1 MEINKLEISKE
12 ITRKLKILVTGNLG
26 YVGASVVRRLREQ
39 FKNAYIIGFD
49 TGFYANDIT
58 QNQFS
63 DRLLNEQHYGDLR
76 NISLKIIN
84 DINVVIHLAAISNDP
99 MGKEYESITE
109 AINQEASKKF
119 ASMCKTLGVKKFI
132 FASSCSVYG
141 FSENGEPLNESSP
154 VNPLTAYAK
163 SKLVMEEFLESI
175 SSDSFQTASLRFAT
189 ACGMSDRLRL
199 DLVLNDFVLSSVFFG
214 IIKIMS
220 DGTPWRPLINTRDM
234 ADAMIWALQE
244 DDSCIKINAGS
255 NKDNYTVYELA
266 KLVQEQIPN
275 TSIVRNSDVQP
286 DKRSYRVD
294 FSQFEKRAGIW
305 APKVSIQDTI
315 KELKEGLFDLPLQYI
330 STHGGLKRLNQL
342 NLLQNKQL
350 INKELYW
357 INLWK

>member
-1 MEINKLEISKE
+1 M
-12 ITRKLKILVTGNLG
+12 KILVTGNLG

-39 FKNAYIIGFD
+39 FKDAYIIGFD
-49 TGFYANDIT
+49 TGFFTHDLT
-58 QNQFS
+58 DNQFS

-76 NISLKIIN
+76 NISFKILE
-84 DINVVIHLAAISNDP
+84 DVNVVIHLAAISNDP

-109 AINQEASKKF
+109 AINEKASQEF
-119 ASMCKTLGVKKFI
+119 ASMCKAEGVRKFI

-141 FSENGEPLNESSP
+141 FSENGEPLSELSP

-163 SKLVMEEFLESI
+163 SKLAMEEYLESI
-175 SSDSFQTASLRFAT
+175 SSEKFQTASLRFAT

-244 DDSCIKINAGS
+244 DDRCIKINVGR
-255 NKDNYTVYELA
+255 NQDNYTVLQLAELV
-266 KLVQEQIPN
+266 KEQIPT
-275 TSIVRNSDVQP
+275 TSIIRNSDIQP

-294 FSQFEKRAGIW
+294 FTQFEERAGVW

-315 KELKEGLFDLPLQYI
+315 KELKDGVEKLPLQYI
-330 STHGGLKRLNQL
+330 SAHGGLKRLNQISQ
-342 NLLQNKQL
+342 LQNKQL
-350 INKELYW
+350 IDKDLYW
-357 INLWK
+357 TNLWK